1 MVRAEAESLVKEEL
15 KDPMFSTV
23 LGVFQFGLR
32 TAHEHAVPARRK
44 TGLLSNLTKI
54 FAAS

>member
-1 MVRAEAESLVKEEL
+1 
-15 KDPMFSTV
+15 V

-44 TGLLSNLTKI
+44 PGLLSTLTRL
-54 FAAS
+54 FATT

>member
-1 MVRAEAESLVKEEL
+1 VKEEL

-32 TAHEHAVPARRK
+32 TAYEHAMPARRK

-54 FAAS
+54 FASS